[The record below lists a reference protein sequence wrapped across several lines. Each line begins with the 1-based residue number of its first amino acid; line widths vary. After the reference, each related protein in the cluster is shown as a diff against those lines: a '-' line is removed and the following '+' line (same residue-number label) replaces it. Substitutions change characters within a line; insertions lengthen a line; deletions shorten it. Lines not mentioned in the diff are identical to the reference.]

1 MSTAKLPYRNV
12 DSALSN
18 INLVIRLKSSIM
30 ELALEVKASGN
41 LNLTH
46 SSKDFGSK

>member
-18 INLVIRLKSSIM
+18 INLVIM